1 MKTKIYIV
9 TLTNEDSW
17 VSIVGVYKSLE
28 VAQQSMKYDWSE
40 HVSEIEHE
48 GFVPVMKRDQFS
60 AVIKYGNE
68 HFYLYQIHEEEI
80 LHPATKVAET
90 EDLPA

>member
-28 VAQQSMKYDWSE
+28 VAQHSMRCDWSE
-40 HVSEIEHE
+40 HISRIEHE
-48 GFVPVMKRDQFS
+48 GFIPVMKRDQFS

-68 HFYLYQIHEEEI
+68 HFYRYQINVEEI
-80 LHPATKVAET
+80 
-90 EDLPA
+90 